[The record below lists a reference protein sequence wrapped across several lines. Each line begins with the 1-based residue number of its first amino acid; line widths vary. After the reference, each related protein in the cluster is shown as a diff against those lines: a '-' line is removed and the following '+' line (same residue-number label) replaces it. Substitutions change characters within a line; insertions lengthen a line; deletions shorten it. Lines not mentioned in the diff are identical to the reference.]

1 MNGHSEG
8 LGSQRGSFE
17 AIPTEIPIELAGSPM
32 KQQKRARASK
42 APFVSLV
49 LIASALG
56 LIYLQ
61 QSAFLNAVRLSG
73 ASLLAQADPIL
84 RSKLQA
90 IAEAGQYIKCSA
102 TGLQSKSMD
111 DFAPSKKVLGKLDH
125 LPSTPGKIKGNKF
138 VELLIQDAPCWG
150 VSSCC
155 QTNTYIRP
163 NKKEDIKAFNSLY
176 EDHDLSLLYAI
187 FQEHTPQYIL
197 EAGAGAGFTSQ
208 LFKLLW
214 PRAVVVSLESD
225 AANFEAMVMN
235 TRETDGVHAVH
246 GGLWPYQATL
256 RQRSKKGSFLL
267 QESAAG
273 RSFGKHD
280 GILGLSV
287 NNLLGMFDIPAFDFV
302 YLDMEGSEAVVF
314 SGAADLRWLSSAK
327 VIAMKMH
334 DALGKYFGIEKE
346 LVQHVSG
353 AFAGRN
359 FHVVADDVH
368 VILISGEMMKKIP
381 GLVVAQQQ
389 GEMDENGIGGEEADE
404 ESFAEKKGNE
414 TDEEVEK

>member
-1 MNGHSEG
+1 
-8 LGSQRGSFE
+8 
-17 AIPTEIPIELAGSPM
+17 M

-150 VSSCC
+150 V
-155 QTNTYIRP
+155 R
-163 NKKEDIKAFNSLY
+163 
-176 EDHDLSLLYAI
+176 
-187 FQEHTPQYIL
+187 
-197 EAGAGAGFTSQ
+197 AGAGFTSQ